1 MAVKVM
7 MRRVLQRGGFQH
19 VSGVLRELRT
29 LAMSQ
34 PGYISGE
41 TLLSASEQGTTLVIS
56 IWASTKHWRDYENSA
71 NRKELLTKLEPFM
84 TEPEV
89 TEVWVE
95 SPVVG

>member
-7 MRRVLQRGGFQH
+7 MRRVPKRGAFQKANNY
-19 VSGVLRELRT
+19 LRQLRI

-56 IWASTKHWRDYENSA
+56 IWASLKHWKDYENSSK
-71 NRKELLTKLEPFM
+71 RRELLDQLEPLLE
-84 TEPEV
+84 EPPN